1 MLAAPKSPASPEG
14 HPIQNASGWARG
26 RTNPSDKLH
35 HTPVPVRDPT
45 VTDSRNNEHTAR
57 SVWNSGIPRPVRGGD
72 SCRRVTRVTP
82 LQVTP
87 ATLVINGEQTWSGP
101 TSDHPLLR
109 RKVSGRRRWRRG
121 TPMHPSVFHLVPVR
135 GLVDLVM
142 CRPRWATLQEVGH
155 VHGQV
160 GEDHRSREPT
170 RTRSRKF
177 RALVQTTRPFKRQG
191 VQMTRSIGALRCS
204 RDAVHREPRCH

>member
-1 MLAAPKSPASPEG
+1 MLAAPNSTASPEG
-14 HPIQNASGWARG
+14 HTNQNASGGLRVHSH
-26 RTNPSDKLH
+26 PSDKLH
-35 HTPVPVRDPT
+35 HTPVAVRDPT
-45 VTDSRNNEHTAR
+45 VTDSRNNGHAAR
-57 SVWNSGIPRPVRGGD
+57 SVWNSGIPQPVRGGD

-87 ATLVINGEQTWSGP
+87 ATLVVIGGQTWSGP
-101 TSDHPLLR
+101 PWDHPLLR

-142 CRPRWATLQEVGH
+142 CRPRATLQQVGH

-160 GEDHRSREPT
+160 GEGHGRRGTTGT
-170 RTRSRKF
+170 RRRKF
-177 RALVQTTRPFKRQG
+177 RSVIQTSWPFKRLG
-191 VQMTRSIGALRCS
+191 RLNGRPVEVLRCG
-204 RDAVHREPRCH
+204 RDPLHREPRCH